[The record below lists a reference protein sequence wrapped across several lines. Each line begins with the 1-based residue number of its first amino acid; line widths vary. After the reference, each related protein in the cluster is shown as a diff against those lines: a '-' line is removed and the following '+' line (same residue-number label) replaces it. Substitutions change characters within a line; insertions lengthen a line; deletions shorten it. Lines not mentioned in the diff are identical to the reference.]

1 MISKAFNDAK
11 KVHSGFVMTSMS
23 VRRSRRVETR
33 TSHQVPSL
41 PQVKSASVSRVDLQ
55 GRALRLFGKWRRV
68 SRSGI
73 PSLNSCQ
80 CSYDTD
86 LDTQDID
93 PLILEYLRNKFP
105 QSETLQTLLTQYQ
118 SDGARFR
125 SCVSMFLDDIV
136 KSDVKIPNAEL
147 DQVLDALEISINS
160 IEEIIA

>member
-1 MISKAFNDAK
+1 MISKALNTSK
-11 KVHSGFVMTSMS
+11 KALSGFVMTSIS
-23 VRRSRRVETR
+23 GNRTRRVEKHF
-33 TSHQVPSL
+33 SPQSPSL
-41 PQVKSASVSRVDLQ
+41 LQGRRGSASRVALQ

-93 PLILEYLRNKFP
+93 PLILEFLIKKFP
-105 QSETLQTLLTQYQ
+105 HSETLQTLLSQYQ

-125 SCVSMFLDDIV
+125 SCVSMFLDDVV
-136 KSDVKIPNAEL
+136 KSDVNIPIAEL